1 MTTTTPRLDSISYHT
16 FPTFL
21 VEVVWER
28 DYDAFMS
35 GIPVS
40 FWTTIA
46 IGQKPRI
53 GVYDTLE
60 DEQVFAFVPTQSEL
74 RRIQLHG
81 ADGWRILSC
90 EAFSATTI
98 RWKHRSPVADEDL
111 F

>member
-1 MTTTTPRLDSISYHT
+1 MTTMTPRLDSISYHA

-28 DYDAFMS
+28 DYDAFVS

-40 FWTTIA
+40 FRTTIA
-46 IGQKPRI
+46 IGQKPEV
-53 GVYDTLE
+53 GQFDTLE
-60 DEQVFAFVPTQSEL
+60 DDQVFAFVPTEDEL

-90 EAFSATTI
+90 EAFSATTV
-98 RWKHRSPVADEDL
+98 RWKHRSPAADED
-111 F
+111 FF